1 VKSAITARS
10 TRDHALQLASAA
22 APAYDRTMKTFEQQL
37 AQYGAYHRDPRNIAT
52 HFLGVPM
59 IMFAVVILLSR
70 PVFFAA
76 GGLAVTPAL
85 LIGVITGLY
94 YLRLH
99 AATGLLM
106 AMILATMLWG
116 AQRIAG
122 FDSPVWLGWGSG
134 LFVVGWIIQAI
145 GHVYE
150 GRKPAFVDDLMG
162 LIIGPLFV
170 LCEAL
175 FALGL
180 LPHARAAIEAEA
192 GPIRRNRVDVPA

>member
-1 VKSAITARS
+1 
-10 TRDHALQLASAA
+10 
-22 APAYDRTMKTFEQQL
+22 
-37 AQYGAYHRDPRNIAT
+37 
-52 HFLGVPM
+52 
-59 IMFAVVILLSR
+59 MFAVVILLSR
-70 PVFFAA
+70 PVLFAA
-76 GGLAVTPAL
+76 GGLGVTPAL
-85 LIGVITGLY
+85 LVGVITGLY

-99 AATGLLM
+99 AGTGLLM
-106 AMILATMLWG
+106 AMILAAMLWG
-116 AQRIAG
+116 GQRIAG
-122 FDSPVWLGWGSG
+122 FDTAGWLGWGSG

-180 LPHARAAIEAEA
+180 LPQTRAAVEAKA
-192 GPIRRNRVDVPA
+192 GPIRRSRADAHA

>member
-1 VKSAITARS
+1 
-10 TRDHALQLASAA
+10 
-22 APAYDRTMKTFEQQL
+22 MKTFEQQL
-37 AQYGAYHRDPRNIAT
+37 AQYAAYHRDPRNIAS

-70 PVFFAA
+70 PQLFAA
-76 GGLAVTPAL
+76 GGLPVTPAL
-85 LIGVITGLY
+85 LVAAVTGLY

-99 AATGLLM
+99 AGTGVLM
-106 AMILATMLWG
+106 ATVLAAMLWVAHG
-116 AQRIAG
+116 IAAL
-122 FDSPVWLGWGSG
+122 DTAAWLGWGGG

-145 GHVYE
+145 GHVFE

-180 LPHARAAIEAEA
+180 LKQARAAVEAQA
-192 GPIRRNRVDVPA
+192 GAVRRNRRDQAKLAA

>member
-1 VKSAITARS
+1 
-10 TRDHALQLASAA
+10 
-22 APAYDRTMKTFEQQL
+22 MKTFEQQL
-37 AQYGAYHRDPRNIAT
+37 TQYAAYHRDPRNIAS

-59 IMFAVVILLSR
+59 IMFAVVVLLSR
-70 PVFFAA
+70 PLLLTAA
-76 GGLAVTPAL
+76 GIPVTAAL
-85 LIGVITGLY
+85 LVALVTGAY

-99 AATGLLM
+99 AGTGVLM
-106 AMILATMLWG
+106 ALILAAMLWFAQHIAALETG
-116 AQRIAG
+116 A
-122 FDSPVWLGWGSG
+122 WLGWGAG

-180 LPHARAAIEAEA
+180 LQQARSTIEGSV
-192 GPIRRNRVDVPA
+192 GPVRRNRANLAA

>member
-1 VKSAITARS
+1 
-10 TRDHALQLASAA
+10 
-22 APAYDRTMKTFEQQL
+22 MKTFEQQL
-37 AQYGAYHRDPRNIAT
+37 TQYAAYHRDPRNIAS

-59 IMFAVVILLSR
+59 IMFAVVVLLSL
-70 PVFFAA
+70 PLLLNAA
-76 GGLAVTPAL
+76 GIPVTAAL
-85 LIGVITGLY
+85 LVALVTGAY

-99 AATGLLM
+99 AGTGVLM
-106 AMILATMLWG
+106 ALILAAMLWFGQHIAALETG
-116 AQRIAG
+116 A
-122 FDSPVWLGWGSG
+122 WLGWGAG

-180 LPHARAAIEAEA
+180 LQQARSTIEGSV
-192 GPIRRNRVDVPA
+192 GPVRRNRANLAA